1 MPTLTGRVALVTG
14 ASRGIGR
21 ATATLIA
28 SEGAHV
34 VATARSESD
43 LASLVAEIEAAGG
56 TATAVAGDVT
66 DQDIVTRAFKAA
78 DAAPGTF
85 DILVNNAGIGILGA
99 LAEMS
104 VEDFDRQLDVNV
116 RSIFL
121 FTKEIIPRLEAL
133 GSGNIVNIASIS
145 GLAGFAGATAY
156 SATKWATIG
165 MTRGLDKELSPKG
178 IKVTAICPAGVD
190 TQWAFNTG
198 IDPVEVSAVD
208 RLAPETIAQSVLF
221 ALQQP
226 KNTRITEVVVYP
238 MSENGHQ

>member
-1 MPTLTGRVALVTG
+1 MPTLTGRVAIVTG

-21 ATATLIA
+21 ATATLLA
-28 SEGAHV
+28 SQGAHV
-34 VATARSESD
+34 VATARGESD
-43 LASLVAEIEAAGG
+43 LADLVNEITRAGG

-66 DQDIVTRAFKAA
+66 DEDLVARVFEAA
-78 DAAPGTF
+78 DAAPGTL
-85 DILVNNAGIGILGA
+85 DILVNNAGIGILGP
-99 LAEMS
+99 LADMS
-104 VEDFDRQLDVNV
+104 VADFDRQLDVNV

-121 FTKEIIPRLEAL
+121 FTKAVIPQFEAR

-198 IDPVEVSAVD
+198 IDPVEIASVD
-208 RLAPETIAQSVLF
+208 RLAPETIAQSVLY
-221 ALQQP
+221 AIQQP
-226 KNTRITEVVVYP
+226 ANARVTEVVVYP

>member
-1 MPTLTGRVALVTG
+1 MPTLTGRVAIVTG

-21 ATATLIA
+21 ATAALLA
-28 SEGAHV
+28 AEGAHV
-34 VATARSESD
+34 VATARSEGD
-43 LASLVAEIEAAGG
+43 LAALVAEIADAGG
-56 TATAVAGDVT
+56 AATAVAGDVT
-66 DQDIVTRAFKAA
+66 DPHLVSRVFAAA

-85 DILVNNAGIGILGA
+85 DILVNNAGIGVLGP

-121 FTKEIIPRLEAL
+121 FTKSAIPRLEAR

-190 TQWAFNTG
+190 TQWAFGTG
-198 IDPVEVSAVD
+198 IDPVEVASVD
-208 RLAPETIAQSVLF
+208 RLAPDTIARSVLY

-226 KNTRITEVVVYP
+226 ANARVTEVVVYP

>member
-1 MPTLTGRVALVTG
+1 MSTLTGRTAIITG

-21 ATATLIA
+21 ATATLLA
-28 SEGAHV
+28 SHGAHII
-34 VATARSESD
+34 ATARSEGD
-43 LASLVAEIEAAGG
+43 LKSLVDEIEAAGG

-66 DQDIVTRAFKAA
+66 DQDTVQRVYAAA
-78 DAAPGTF
+78 DAAPGQM
-85 DILVNNAGIGILGA
+85 DILVNNAGVGILGP

-121 FTKEIIPRLEAL
+121 FTRTAIPRLTAL
-133 GSGNIVNIASIS
+133 GKGNIVNIASIS

-165 MTRGLDKELSPKG
+165 LSRGLDKELSPKG
-178 IKVTAICPAGVD
+178 VKVTAICPAGVD
-190 TQWAFNTG
+190 TEWAFGTG
-198 IDPVEVSAVD
+198 INPTEVASVD
-208 RLAPETIAQSVLF
+208 RLSPTTIAESVLYTV
-221 ALQQP
+221 QQP
-226 KNTRITEVVVYP
+226 ANARVTELVIYP

>member
-1 MPTLTGRVALVTG
+1 MPTLTGRVAIVTG

-21 ATATLIA
+21 ATATLLA

-34 VATARSESD
+34 IATARSEDD
-43 LASLVAEIEAAGG
+43 LNSLVGEIRGAGG
-56 TATAVAGDVT
+56 AATVVAGDVT
-66 DQDIVTRAFKAA
+66 DPAVVARAFEAA
-78 DAAPGTF
+78 DAAPGAL
-85 DILVNNAGIGILGA
+85 DILVNNAGIGILGP

-104 VEDFDRQLDVNV
+104 VSDFDRQLDVNV

-121 FTKEIIPRLEAL
+121 FTKAIIPRLEAR
-133 GSGNIVNIASIS
+133 GGGNIINIASIS

-156 SATKWATIG
+156 SATKWATVG

-190 TQWAFNTG
+190 TNWAFNTG
-198 IDPVEVSAVD
+198 IDPVEVASVD
-208 RLAPETIAQSVLF
+208 RLEPETIARSVLY

-226 KNTRITEVVVYP
+226 ANTRITEVVVYP